1 MFRVLEYCGS
11 KPCGGDR
18 LRYRFDNY
26 TLDIGRGELRRGTV
40 AIRTARQVFDLL
52 EYLIRNR
59 ERLVSKDDLI
69 AAVWNG
75 RAISDSALTTRL
87 NAVRH
92 AIGDSGNEQRLI
104 KTFPRKGFRF
114 VAAVT
119 EEDGSAS
126 VPGWDAAVAPPKS
139 GPLLPGN
146 PSIAVLSFTPHSD
159 DLDEESFAEGIAE
172 DVLTKLAGLRWLFV
186 AQRNASFAYAPK
198 RADVRQISR
207 DLGVR
212 YVLEGRVRRVGSSR
226 AHITGRL
233 VAATAGAGIYIWVG
247 RFDRHVADIPTVH
260 DEIAAAVAG
269 AIVDAE
275 RRHAL
280 RKRHEDLDA
289 WEAYQCGMWHMSRCE
304 PAENELAQTFF
315 QRAIEIDPTYAPSHG
330 ALGWSY
336 MMAASIYSQMSIA
349 EGCALGEPL
358 VRKATALDDNDL
370 AARARLAI
378 ADLLRGDLEGAFES
392 AEEVLSVDPTCAE
405 ALGVKG
411 TALLYSG
418 RRGEGRAAIS
428 QHLKLS
434 PRDPARPIRLSQI
447 AASLYLD
454 ENYEAAAMTA
464 RQVIRQYRKHP
475 TAYRWLAA
483 SLGQLGRTAEA
494 EETLETLR
502 TNAPSSFDMY
512 ISRRPQY
519 CSIEYA
525 PMVAGLRKAGW
536 NG

>member
-1 MFRVLEYCGS
+1 M
-11 KPCGGDR
+11 PGGDNR
-18 LRYRFDNY
+18 LRYHFDNHV
-26 TLDIGRGELRRGTV
+26 LDTGRGELSRGAVVVGVTP
-40 AIRTARQVFDLL
+40 QVFDLL

-59 ERLVSKDDLI
+59 ERLVSKDDLV

-92 AIGDSGNEQRLI
+92 AIGDSGNQQRLI
-104 KTFPRKGFRF
+104 KTLPRKGFRF
-114 VAAVT
+114 VAVVT

-126 VPGWDAAVAPPKS
+126 APVSDVASALSKLASVP
-139 GPLLPGN
+139 PGN
-146 PSIAVLSFTPHSD
+146 PSIAVLPFVSQSGGR
-159 DLDEESFAEGIAE
+159 DEKAIAE
-172 DVLTKLAGLRWLFV
+172 SVAEEALTELADLRWLFV
-186 AQRNASFAYAPK
+186 AQRYASFSYAPK
-198 RADVRQISR
+198 MADVRQISR

-212 YVLEGRVRRVGSSR
+212 YVLEGSVRRADGR
-226 AHITGRL
+226 ARITARL
-233 VAATAGAGIYIWVG
+233 IDATAGAGVYIWIG
-247 RFDRHVADIPTVH
+247 RFDRRLADLLTVH
-260 DEIAAAVAG
+260 DEIATAVA
-269 AIVDAE
+269 ATIVAAE
-275 RRHAL
+275 QRRAL
-280 RKRHEDLDA
+280 RKRDEDLDV
-289 WEAYQCGMWHMSRCE
+289 WETYQRGMWHMSRCE
-304 PAENELAQTFF
+304 PAENELAQNVF
-315 QRAIEIDPTYAPSHG
+315 QSAIEMDPTHGPSYG

-358 VRKATALDDNDL
+358 VRKAIGLDDDDL

-378 ADLLRGDLEGAFES
+378 AALLRGDLEGAFEG
-392 AEEVLSVDPTCAE
+392 AEEVLSVAPSCAE

-418 RRGEGRAAIS
+418 RRAEGRAEIAK
-428 QHLKLS
+428 HLKLS

-454 ENYEAAAMTA
+454 KDYQAAAMTA
-464 RQVIRQYRKHP
+464 RQVIRQYQKHP

-483 SLGQLGRTAEA
+483 SLGQLGRIREA

-502 TNAPSSFDMY
+502 TTAPSSFEMY
-512 ISRRPQY
+512 VSQRPQY
-519 CSIEYA
+519 CSVEHA

-536 NG
+536 KG

>member
-1 MFRVLEYCGS
+1 MFRVLEWSRSNAVRRHG
-11 KPCGGDR
+11 
-18 LRYRFDNY
+18 LRYHFDNY
-26 TLDIGRGELRRGTV
+26 VLDTGRGELRCGAVVVGITP
-40 AIRTARQVFDLL
+40 QVFDLL

-59 ERLVSKDDLI
+59 ERLVSKDDLVTAI
-69 AAVWNG
+69 WNG

-92 AIGDSGNEQRLI
+92 AIGDRGNEQRLI
-104 KTFPRKGFRF
+104 KTLPRKGFRF

-126 VPGWDAAVAPPKS
+126 ASVSHVAAGLPKLAS
-139 GPLLPGN
+139 VLPGN
-146 PSIAVLSFTPHSD
+146 PSIAVLPFVSSSGD
-159 DLDEESFAEGIAE
+159 GDEASFAEGIAE
-172 DVLTKLAGLRWLFV
+172 ETLTEFADLRWLVV
-186 AQRNASFAYAPK
+186 AQRNASFSYAPK
-198 RADVRQISR
+198 TTDVRQISR

-212 YVLEGRVRRVGSSR
+212 YLLEGSVRRADGR
-226 AHITGRL
+226 ACITTRL
-233 VAATAGAGIYIWVG
+233 IDTTAGAGVYIWIG
-247 RFDRHVADIPTVH
+247 RFDRRLADILTVH
-260 DEIAAAVAG
+260 VEIATAVTA
-269 AIVDAE
+269 AIVAAE
-275 RRHAL
+275 QRHAL
-280 RKRHEDLDA
+280 RKRHEDLDV
-289 WEAYQCGMWHMSRCE
+289 WETYQRGMWHMSLCE

-315 QRAIEIDPTYAPSHG
+315 RRAIEMDPTHGPSHG

-358 VRKATALDDNDL
+358 VRKAIGLDDNDQ
-370 AARARLAI
+370 AVRARLAI
-378 ADLLRGDLEGAFES
+378 ADLLRGDLEGAFEG
-392 AEEVLSVDPTCAE
+392 AEEVLSVAPSCAE

-418 RRGEGRAAIS
+418 RRAEGRAAIAK
-428 QHLKLS
+428 HLKLS

-454 ENYEAAAMTA
+454 ENYEAAAMAA

-483 SLGQLGRTAEA
+483 ALGQLGRTRQA

-502 TNAPSSFDMY
+502 TTAPSSFDMY
-512 ISRRPQY
+512 VSQRPQY
-519 CSIEYA
+519 CSIEHA

-536 NG
+536 KG